1 MKLPA
6 LAALAFA
13 AASLQAA
20 DAAKVDPTTASPA
33 APAPA
38 TSPAALTP
46 PPAPVKDLTPEQQKQ
61 AFFLQGFFL
70 VRQAQWASIATEL
83 DLSDEEV
90 TALLDGMR
98 AALKN
103 ETPKFKAEE
112 IIPGA
117 EKMIGERVAGKAKR
131 WAAQNE
137 AYLAK
142 IDADQG
148 FTKTASGLRFKV
160 ITPGTDPKPTATS
173 TVKCLYTGKTVD
185 GKVFDSTSGRGNQPA
200 EFPLNGVIPAWTEA
214 VPKIGTGGKILLVAP
229 ANIAYGENGQGPIP
243 PNSVLEFEVELVEIV
258 KGK

>member
-6 LAALAFA
+6 LAALALA
-13 AASLQAA
+13 AASLHAA
-20 DAAKVDPTTASPA
+20 DEAKPAAAAAAPA
-33 APAPA
+33 AP
-38 TSPAALTP
+38 ALTP
-46 PPAPVKDLTPEQQKQ
+46 PPAPIVKDLTPEQQKQ

-70 VRQAQWASIATEL
+70 VRQAQWASIASEL
-83 DLSDEEV
+83 DLSDDEV

-131 WAAQNE
+131 WGAQND
-137 AYLAK
+137 AFLAK
-142 IDADQG
+142 IDADKA
-148 FTKTASGLRFKV
+148 FTKTASGLRYKI
-160 ITPGTDPKPTATS
+160 ITPGTDPKPTAAS

-185 GKVFDSTSGRGNQPA
+185 GKVFDSTANRGNAPA

-214 VPKIGTGGKILLVAP
+214 VPLIGKGGKILLIAP
-229 ANIAYGENGQGPIP
+229 ASIAYGENGQGPIP

-258 KGK
+258 K

>member
-6 LAALAFA
+6 LAALALA
-13 AASLQAA
+13 AASLHAA
-20 DAAKVDPTTASPA
+20 DEAKPA
-33 APAPA
+33 AATAAPTA
-38 TSPAALTP
+38 PALTP
-46 PPAPVKDLTPEQQKQ
+46 PPAPIVKDLTPEQQKQ

-70 VRQAQWASIATEL
+70 VRQAQWASIASEL
-83 DLSDEEV
+83 DLSDDEL

-131 WAAQNE
+131 WGAQND
-137 AYLAK
+137 AFLAK
-142 IDADQG
+142 IDADKA
-148 FTKTASGLRFKV
+148 FTKTASGLRYKI

-185 GKVFDSTSGRGNQPA
+185 GKVFDSTANRGNAPA

-214 VPKIGTGGKILLVAP
+214 VPMIGKGGKILLVAP
-229 ANIAYGENGQGPIP
+229 ASIAYGENGQGPIP
-243 PNSVLEFEVELVEIV
+243 LNSVLEFEVELVEIV
-258 KGK
+258 K

>member
-1 MKLPA
+1 MKLPVLATLA
-6 LAALAFA
+6 LA
-13 AASLQAA
+13 AASLHAA
-20 DAAKVDPTTASPA
+20 DAAKVDPSKASPA
-33 APAPA
+33 APP
-38 TSPAALTP
+38 ALTTTAP
-46 PPAPVKDLTPEQQKQ
+46 TPPAPVKDLTPEQQKQ

-70 VRQAQWASIATEL
+70 VRQAQWATIATEL
-83 DLSDEEV
+83 ELSDDEV
-90 TALLDGMR
+90 NALLDGMR

-131 WAAQNE
+131 WTAQND

-142 IDADQG
+142 IDADKG
-148 FTKTASGLRFKV
+148 FTKTASGLRYKV
-160 ITPGTDPKPTATS
+160 LAPGTDPKPTAAS
-173 TVKCLYTGKTVD
+173 TVKCLYTGKTCD
-185 GKVFDSTSGRGNQPA
+185 GKVFDSTSGRGNAPA

-214 VPKIGTGGKILLVAP
+214 VPLIGKGGKILLVAP

-258 KGK
+258 K

>member
-6 LAALAFA
+6 LAALALA
-13 AASLQAA
+13 AASLHAA
-20 DAAKVDPTTASPA
+20 DEAK
-33 APAPA
+33 PAPA
-38 TSPAALTP
+38 TAAPAAPALTP
-46 PPAPVKDLTPEQQKQ
+46 PPAPIVKDLTPEQQKQ

-70 VRQAQWASIATEL
+70 VRQAQWASIASEL
-83 DLSDEEV
+83 DLSDDEV

-131 WAAQNE
+131 WGAQND
-137 AYLAK
+137 AFLAK
-142 IDADQG
+142 VDADKA
-148 FTKTASGLRFKV
+148 FTKTASGLRYKI

-185 GKVFDSTSGRGNQPA
+185 GKVFDSTASRGNAPA

-214 VPKIGTGGKILLVAP
+214 VPMIGKGGKILLVAP
-229 ANIAYGENGQGPIP
+229 ASIAYGENGQGPIP
-243 PNSVLEFEVELVEIV
+243 PSSVLEFEVELVEIV
-258 KGK
+258 K

>member
-6 LAALAFA
+6 LAALALA
-13 AASLQAA
+13 AASLHAA
-20 DAAKVDPTTASPA
+20 DEAKPAAATAAPA
-33 APAPA
+33 AP
-38 TSPAALTP
+38 ALTP
-46 PPAPVKDLTPEQQKQ
+46 PPAPIVKDLTPEQQKQ

-70 VRQAQWASIATEL
+70 VRQAQWASIASEL

-131 WAAQNE
+131 WGAQND
-137 AYLAK
+137 AFLAK
-142 IDADQG
+142 IDADKA
-148 FTKTASGLRFKV
+148 FTKTASGLRYKI

-185 GKVFDSTSGRGNQPA
+185 GKVFDSTANRGNAPA
-200 EFPLNGVIPAWTEA
+200 EFPLNRVIPAWTEA
-214 VPKIGTGGKILLVAP
+214 VPMIGKGGKILLVAP
-229 ANIAYGENGQGPIP
+229 ASIAYGENGQGPIP

-258 KGK
+258 K

>member
-13 AASLQAA
+13 AASLHAA
-20 DAAKVDPTTASPA
+20 DAAKADPASA
-33 APAPA
+33 APAVA
-38 TSPAALTP
+38 SSPTAPTP

-131 WAAQNE
+131 WAAQND
-137 AYLAK
+137 AFLAK
-142 IDADQG
+142 VDADKD
-148 FTKTASGLRFKV
+148 FTKTASGLRYKV
-160 ITPGTDPKPTATS
+160 LAPGTDPKPTAAS
-173 TVKCLYTGKTVD
+173 TVKCLYTGKTCD
-185 GKVFDSTSGRGNQPA
+185 GKVFDSTSGRGNVPA
-200 EFPLNGVIPAWTEA
+200 EFPLNGVIAAWTEA
-214 VPKIGTGGKILLVAP
+214 VPKIGKGGKILLVAP
-229 ANIAYGENGQGPIP
+229 ASIAYGENGQGPIP
-243 PNSVLEFEVELVEIV
+243 PNSVLEFEVELVEIT
-258 KGK
+258 K

>member
-1 MKLPA
+1 MNIPA
-6 LAALAFA
+6 LAALALA

-20 DAAKVDPTTASPA
+20 DDGKVVPATASPA
-33 APAPA
+33 APA
-38 TSPAALTP
+38 TSPAAPTP

-90 TALLDGMR
+90 TALLNGMR

-103 ETPKFKAEE
+103 ETPSFKAEE

-142 IDADQG
+142 VDADKE

-160 ITPGTDPKPTATS
+160 LVPGADPKPTATS

-214 VPKIGTGGKILLVAP
+214 VPKIGVGGKILLVAP

>member
-6 LAALAFA
+6 LAALALA
-13 AASLQAA
+13 AASLHAA
-20 DAAKVDPTTASPA
+20 DEAKPAAAAAAAAPA
-33 APAPA
+33 AP
-38 TSPAALTP
+38 ALTP
-46 PPAPVKDLTPEQQKQ
+46 PPAPIVKDLTPEQQKQ

-70 VRQAQWASIATEL
+70 VRQAQWASIASEL
-83 DLSDEEV
+83 DLSDDEV
-90 TALLDGMR
+90 NALLDGMR

-131 WAAQNE
+131 WGAQND
-137 AYLAK
+137 AFLAK
-142 IDADQG
+142 IDADKA
-148 FTKTASGLRFKV
+148 FTKTASGLRYKI
-160 ITPGTDPKPTATS
+160 ITPGTDPKPTAAS

-185 GKVFDSTSGRGNQPA
+185 GKVFDSTANRGNAPA

-214 VPKIGTGGKILLVAP
+214 VPLIGKGGKILLIAP
-229 ANIAYGENGQGPIP
+229 ASIAYGENGQGPIP

-258 KGK
+258 K

>member
-13 AASLQAA
+13 AASLHAA
-20 DAAKVDPTTASPA
+20 DEAKPA
-33 APAPA
+33 AATPAPA
-38 TSPAALTP
+38 AAKADPALLTP
-46 PPAPVKDLTPEQQKQ
+46 PPAPIVKDLTPEQQKQ

-70 VRQAQWASIATEL
+70 VRQAQWASIASEL
-83 DLSDEEV
+83 DLSDDEV
-90 TALLDGMR
+90 SALLDGMR

-131 WAAQNE
+131 WGAQNE
-137 AYLAK
+137 AFLAK
-142 IDADQG
+142 VDADKEY
-148 FTKTASGLRFKV
+148 TKTASGLRYKI

-185 GKVFDSTSGRGNQPA
+185 GKVFDSTATRGNAPA

-214 VPKIGTGGKILLVAP
+214 VPKIGKGGKILLVAP
-229 ANIAYGENGQGPIP
+229 AAIAYGENGQGPIP

-258 KGK
+258 K

>member
-6 LAALAFA
+6 LAALALA
-13 AASLQAA
+13 AASLHAA
-20 DAAKVDPTTASPA
+20 DEAKPA
-33 APAPA
+33 APAAP
-38 TSPAALTP
+38 ALTP
-46 PPAPVKDLTPEQQKQ
+46 PPAPIVKDLTPEQQKQ

-70 VRQAQWASIATEL
+70 VRQAQWASIASEL
-83 DLSDEEV
+83 DLSDDEV
-90 TALLDGMR
+90 NALLDGMR

-131 WAAQNE
+131 WGAQND
-137 AYLAK
+137 AFLAK
-142 IDADQG
+142 IDADKA
-148 FTKTASGLRFKV
+148 FTKTASGLRYKI
-160 ITPGTDPKPTATS
+160 ITPGTDPKPTAAS

-185 GKVFDSTSGRGNQPA
+185 GKVFDSTANRGNAPA

-214 VPKIGTGGKILLVAP
+214 VPLIGKGGKILLIAP
-229 ANIAYGENGQGPIP
+229 ASIAYGENGQGPIP

-258 KGK
+258 K

>member
-13 AASLQAA
+13 AASLSAA
-20 DAAKVDPTTASPA
+20 DAAKPVAAAPTTPA
-33 APAPA
+33 A
-38 TSPAALTP
+38 AAVTP
-46 PPAPVKDLTPEQQKQ
+46 PPAPIVKDLTPEQQKQ

-90 TALLDGMR
+90 TSLLEGMR

-131 WAAQNE
+131 WTAQNE
-137 AYLAK
+137 AFLAK
-142 IDADQG
+142 VDADKE
-148 FTKTASGLRFKV
+148 FIKTPSGLRYK
-160 ITPGTDPKPTATS
+160 ILAPGTDPKPTAAS
-173 TVKCLYTGKTVD
+173 TVKCLYTGKTCD
-185 GKVFDSTSGRGNQPA
+185 GKVFDSTEGRGNQPA

-214 VPKIGTGGKILLVAP
+214 VPKIGKGGKILLVAP
-229 ANIAYGENGQGPIP
+229 ASIAYGENGQGPIP
-243 PNSVLEFEVELVEIV
+243 ANSVLEFVVELVEIT
-258 KGK
+258 K

>member
-6 LAALAFA
+6 LAALALA
-13 AASLQAA
+13 AASLHAA
-20 DAAKVDPTTASPA
+20 DEAKPA
-33 APAPA
+33 AAAAAP
-38 TSPAALTP
+38 ALTP
-46 PPAPVKDLTPEQQKQ
+46 PPAPIVKDLTPEQQKQ

-70 VRQAQWASIATEL
+70 VRQAQWASIASEL
-83 DLSDEEV
+83 DLSDDEV
-90 TALLDGMR
+90 NALLDGMR

-131 WAAQNE
+131 WGAQND
-137 AYLAK
+137 AFLAK
-142 IDADQG
+142 IDADKA
-148 FTKTASGLRFKV
+148 FTKTASGLRYKI
-160 ITPGTDPKPTATS
+160 ITPGTDPKPTAAS

-185 GKVFDSTSGRGNQPA
+185 GKVFDSTANRGNAPA

-214 VPKIGTGGKILLVAP
+214 VPLIGKGGKILLIAP
-229 ANIAYGENGQGPIP
+229 ASIAYGENGQGPIP

-258 KGK
+258 K

>member
-6 LAALAFA
+6 LAALALA
-13 AASLQAA
+13 AASLHAA
-20 DAAKVDPTTASPA
+20 DEAKPAIATA
-33 APAPA
+33 APAAAP
-38 TSPAALTP
+38 ALTP
-46 PPAPVKDLTPEQQKQ
+46 PPAPIVKDLTPEQQKQ

-70 VRQAQWASIATEL
+70 VRQAQWASIASEY

-131 WAAQNE
+131 WGAQND
-137 AYLAK
+137 AFLAK
-142 IDADQG
+142 IDADKA
-148 FTKTASGLRFKV
+148 FTKTASGLRYKI

-185 GKVFDSTSGRGNQPA
+185 GKVFDSTANRGNAPA

-214 VPKIGTGGKILLVAP
+214 VPMIGKGGKILLVAP
-229 ANIAYGENGQGPIP
+229 ASIAYGENGQGPIP

-258 KGK
+258 K

>member
-13 AASLQAA
+13 AASLHAA
-20 DAAKVDPTTASPA
+20 DAAKADPAQAAPAVLSSSPA
-33 APAPA
+33 AP
-38 TSPAALTP
+38 TP

-83 DLSDEEV
+83 DLSDDEV

-131 WAAQNE
+131 WTAQNE
-137 AYLAK
+137 AFLAK
-142 IDADQG
+142 IDADKA
-148 FTKTASGLRFKV
+148 FTKTASGLRYKIV
-160 ITPGTDPKPTATS
+160 TPGTDPKPTAAS
-173 TVKCLYTGKTVD
+173 TVKCLYTGKTCD
-185 GKVFDSTSGRGNQPA
+185 GKVFDSTSGRGNAPA

-214 VPKIGTGGKILLVAP
+214 VPLIGKGGKIVLVAP
-229 ANIAYGENGQGPIP
+229 ANIAYGEQGQGPIP
-243 PNSVLEFEVELVEIV
+243 GNSVLEFEVELVEIT
-258 KGK
+258 K

>member
-6 LAALAFA
+6 LAALALA
-13 AASLQAA
+13 AASLHAA
-20 DAAKVDPTTASPA
+20 DEAKPAAATAAPA
-33 APAPA
+33 AP
-38 TSPAALTP
+38 ALTP
-46 PPAPVKDLTPEQQKQ
+46 PPAPIVKDLTPEQQKQ

-70 VRQAQWASIATEL
+70 VRQAQWASIASEL

-103 ETPKFKAEE
+103 ETPKFNPEE

-131 WAAQNE
+131 WGAQND
-137 AYLAK
+137 AFLAK
-142 IDADQG
+142 IDADKA
-148 FTKTASGLRFKV
+148 FTKTASGLRYKI

-185 GKVFDSTSGRGNQPA
+185 GKVFDSTANRGNAPA

-214 VPKIGTGGKILLVAP
+214 VPMIGKGGKILLVAP
-229 ANIAYGENGQGPIP
+229 ASIAYGENGQGPIP

-258 KGK
+258 K

>member
-33 APAPA
+33 APA